1 MGITKLGGNDGR
13 LTDGAVVGR
22 SLALGLAAGMRSSL
36 GFNAPGLR
44 GLRSDGFT
52 RANSMRLL
60 GIGGELIADKLPK
73 TPSRL
78 APPGLA
84 ARFLSGAAGAW
95 QLANRAGAPSKTR
108 WAAVAVGVGAAAAGS
123 YGGAAWRRAATGGA
137 GGRPDWQGALAEDA
151 VALSLAVAA
160 SR

>member
-1 MGITKLGGNDGR
+1 MRTSKAGGRGL
-13 LTDGAVVGR
+13 LTR
-22 SLALGLAAGMRSSL
+22 SFALGVASGMRSSL
-36 GFNAPGLR
+36 GFNAPKLR
-44 GLRSDGFT
+44 DVRAEGFT
-52 RANSMRLL
+52 VANSMRLL
-60 GIGGELIADKLPK
+60 GIGGELIVDKLPK

-84 ARFLSGAAGAW
+84 ARFLSGGAGAW
-95 QLANRAGAPSKTR
+95 QLANRAGAAPKTR

-123 YGGAAWRRAATGGA
+123 YGGAAWRRAAAGGS

-151 VALSLAVAA
+151 VALGLAAAA